1 MIMRLGFIPVPGFN
15 MMSLSAAI
23 EPLRIANRM
32 RNERLFEWTT
42 LWCERRTEASNGLA
56 IEPERDFAE
65 TRDLD
70 VLFVCASFNAAG
82 ARSSGAVE
90 CLRRFARSGRAL
102 GAIGTGTWL
111 LAWAGLL
118 GGRRCTIH
126 WEHLPAFAEA
136 FTRLDVTENLYEID
150 RKRYTTGGGTAVL
163 DMMLHLIG
171 EWTDRRLALEI
182 STQVLYRNVRP
193 ADDHQRSAESLS
205 TALFSPSLR
214 SATALM
220 WEHTLDPLTIPALAE
235 AVGLSQRQLER
246 LFKAH
251 YRCSPLD
258 YYLRLRLERARNLL
272 LESTLP
278 VGEVARAVG
287 FVGSSHFARKYAEQF
302 GATPSAERR
311 QARVDQA

>member
-1 MIMRLGFIPVPGFN
+1 MIMRIGFIPAPGFN

-42 LWCERRTEASNGLA
+42 PWCERRAEASNGLA
-56 IEPERDFAE
+56 IEPERDFTR

-82 ARSSGAVE
+82 ARSCGAVE

-102 GAIGTGTWL
+102 GAIGTGTYL

-171 EWTDRRLALEI
+171 EWTDRRI
-182 STQVLYRNVRP
+182 SPPSTTAPRAGSRP
-193 ADDHQRSAESLS
+193 DRA
-205 TALFSPSLR
+205 
-214 SATALM
+214 
-220 WEHTLDPLTIPALAE
+220 
-235 AVGLSQRQLER
+235 GLQSG
-246 LFKAH
+246 
-251 YRCSPLD
+251 
-258 YYLRLRLERARNLL
+258 RAR
-272 LESTLP
+272 
-278 VGEVARAVG
+278 ARW
-287 FVGSSHFARKYAEQF
+287 
-302 GATPSAERR
+302 RR
-311 QARVDQA
+311 R

>member
-1 MIMRLGFIPVPGFN
+1 MIMRIGFIPVPGFN

-42 LWCERRTEASNGLA
+42 LWCERRAEASNGLA
-56 IEPERDFAE
+56 IEPERGFAE
-65 TRDLD
+65 IQDLD

-102 GAIGTGTWL
+102 GAIGTGTYL

-171 EWTDRRLALEI
+171 EWTDRRLSLEV

-193 ADDHQRSAESLS
+193 PDDHQRSAESLS
-205 TALFSPSLR
+205 TTLFSPSLR
-214 SATALM
+214 SACALM
-220 WEHTLDPLTIPALAE
+220 RENTLDPLTIPAIAE

-251 YRCSPLD
+251 YCCSPLD
-258 YYLRLRLERARNLL
+258 YYLRLRLEQARNLL

-287 FVGSSHFARKYAEQF
+287 FGGSSHFARRYAERF

-311 QARVDQA
+311 RARVDQA